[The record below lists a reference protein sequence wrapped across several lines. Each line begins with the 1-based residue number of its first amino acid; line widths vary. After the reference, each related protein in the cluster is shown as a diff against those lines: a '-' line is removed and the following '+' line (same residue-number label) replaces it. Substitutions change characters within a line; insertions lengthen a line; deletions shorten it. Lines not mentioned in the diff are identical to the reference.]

1 MCGIAGCI
9 GTGSRADLEAM
20 LDGLVH
26 RGPDGSGVW
35 ERGDV
40 LLGHRRLAIIDL
52 SDRGSQPML
61 NEDGTLVLV
70 ANGEIYNHRAL
81 RRDLEAAGHRF
92 RSDCDSEVIL
102 HLVEEEGAAAFER
115 LNGMFAVAVWDV
127 RRERLLLARD
137 RLGQKPLYYRVRNG
151 TVVFASE
158 ADALTR
164 HSCVPREPDPVAIG
178 RYFLYEHVPTP
189 DCIWSGVRKL
199 PSGHRAIFDR
209 ASGSLDVAKFWETR
223 FTPPHDA
230 GEGALLEEFDVRI
243 GAAVQRHLESD
254 VPMGVFLSGGLDSTT
269 VAWYA
274 ARRVGRLR
282 TFTVAF
288 GETTFGE
295 QAIAADVA
303 RRIGSDHREIPFG
316 PDEFWRTSLDL
327 LPKLDE
333 PFADSSLIPAHFLC
347 REARRHITVA
357 LGGEGGDE
365 LLVGYPYFL
374 AHQLAPWWRAIPDC
388 IRISIINNI
397 IAGLPTSFRNETW
410 EYRAKK
416 FIEAEGYWDDPHT
429 CQQIW
434 LGAFEPPALER
445 LLKPA
450 WRAAARLDRLFAPL
464 DLWKNE
470 AAPDE
475 LLLERML
482 RQTQRKYLMDDG
494 LTKTDRASMMCG
506 MEQRA
511 PLLDAELVDWV
522 NRIPFRYK
530 YRPGKTKRLLR
541 RLMAGRLPESVWKG
555 GKHGFTPPISQWFAG
570 RFRHEAE
577 EILLAPDPVLCE
589 NVIRELWVEHM
600 EGRQDH
606 RKKLWTVFAWKLWS
620 RHPDRMRYIRG
631 FT

>member
-1 MCGIAGCI
+1 
-9 GTGSRADLEAM
+9 M
-20 LDGLVH
+20 LDGLAH
-26 RGPDGSGVW
+26 RGPDGSGIW

-52 SDRGSQPML
+52 SSRGRQPML

-81 RRDLEAAGHRF
+81 RCELEALGHRF

-102 HLVEEEGAAAFER
+102 HLVEEVGEAAFER
-115 LNGMFAVAVWDV
+115 LNGMFAAAVWDV

-137 RLGQKPLYYRVRNG
+137 RLGQKPLYYRIGNG
-151 TVVFASE
+151 TIVFASE
-158 ADALTR
+158 AEALTC
-164 HSCVPREPDPVAIG
+164 HSCVPRDPDPVAIG

-189 DCIWSGVRKL
+189 DCVWSGVRRL
-199 PSGHRAIFDR
+199 PAGHRAAFER
-209 ASGSLDVAKFWETR
+209 SSGRLDVAKFWRVR
-223 FTPPHDA
+223 FTPSHTG
-230 GEGALLEEFDVRI
+230 GERELLEGLDEQLER
-243 GAAVQRHLESD
+243 AVHRHLESD

-274 ARRVGRLR
+274 ARRLGRLR

-288 GETTFGE
+288 EEATFGE

-303 RRIGSDHREIPFG
+303 RRIGAEHHEIGFG
-316 PDEFWRTSLDL
+316 PDEFWKTALEL

-374 AHQLAPWWRAIPDC
+374 AHQLLPWWRAVPDC
-388 IRISIINNI
+388 VRTTIVNTC
-397 IAGLPTSFRNETW
+397 IAALPTSFRNETW

-416 FIEAEGYWDDPHT
+416 FIEAEGHWGDPHA

-434 LGAFEPPALER
+434 LGAFEPSALER
-445 LLKPA
+445 LLKPS
-450 WRAAARLDRLFAPL
+450 WRKAARLDRLFAPL
-464 DLWKNE
+464 DLWKGE
-470 AAPDE
+470 AAPGE
-475 LLLERML
+475 GLLERML

-494 LTKTDRASMMCG
+494 LTKTDRASMACG

-511 PLLDAELVDWV
+511 PFLDAELVDWV
-522 NRIPFRYK
+522 NRIPFRHK
-530 YRPGKTKRLLR
+530 YHPGKTKLLLR
-541 RLMAGRLPESVWKG
+541 RLMAGRLPEAVWKG
-555 GKHGFTPPISQWFAG
+555 GKHGFTPPISSWFAG
-570 RFRHEAE
+570 RFRREAE
-577 EILLAPDPVLCE
+577 DILLAPDPVLCE
-589 NVIRELWVEHM
+589 NVIRELWMEHQA
-600 EGRQDH
+600 GRQNH
-606 RKKLWTVFAWKLWS
+606 RKKLWTVFVWKLWS
-620 RHPDRMRYIRG
+620 RRPDRMRCIRG